1 MTGVF
6 ETAALAVAG
15 LTLAACATESASSPA
30 DTVSVESPP
39 LAATV
44 LGEEVRTGDA
54 GEMQK
59 IVLTRLFDRYAEE
72 QGIEVTEA
80 EIDAFV
86 ENMQRGM
93 RARGLTAE
101 DELTPEEA
109 AQAEQIRRAMGRSMI
124 RQWKLNRALY
134 CEYGGRIIYQQLGPE
149 PLGLIAGTSRS
160 GRPPV
165 TSRSTRRPLRMRSG
179 ATSPTIRCT
188 TFSSPAARQRSRHS
202 QRRRGNANP
211 RANKG
216 GQYQDHTRNRPR

>member
-6 ETAALAVAG
+6 KTAALAVAG

-149 PLGLIAGTSRS
+149 PLGAYRRYLEPGSEAEVQAFATPPWKRKPAGPILREARRPAGGHDGNSVVRIAGN
-160 GRPPV
+160 PK
-165 TSRSTRRPLRMRSG
+165 
-179 ATSPTIRCT
+179 PTV
-188 TFSSPAARQRSRHS
+188 ARSR
-202 QRRRGNANP
+202 
-211 RANKG
+211 
-216 GQYQDHTRNRPR
+216 